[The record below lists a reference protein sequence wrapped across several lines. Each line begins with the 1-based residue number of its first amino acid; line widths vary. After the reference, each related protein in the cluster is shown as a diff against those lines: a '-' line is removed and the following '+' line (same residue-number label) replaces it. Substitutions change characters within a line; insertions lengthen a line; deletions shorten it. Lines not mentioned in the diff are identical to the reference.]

1 MRIAIV
7 ICLVGLFGLVVTQMI
22 GKAQTLVA
30 MDMASA
36 EMPLGHCAD
45 CGSDAG
51 HDGCGHTAPCCAA
64 APERKSGMTGAC
76 LLPQQFP
83 LLLAW
88 TRASLSPGIELQP
101 PRILE
106 EHT

>member
-7 ICLVGLFGLVVTQMI
+7 ICLAGLFGLVAAPMI

-51 HDGCGHTAPCCAA
+51 HEESGHAAPCCAA
-64 APERKSGMTGAC
+64 APERKSGMTEAC

-83 LLLAW
+83 LFLAW
-88 TRASLSPGIELQP
+88 TRASLSLGIELQP
-101 PRILE
+101 PRILA